1 MTPSRD
7 LPKPSDSRSRR
18 ARLSRP
24 AKLFVERMEDR
35 CLLAT
40 IVVNTALDSAISN
53 DGDIS
58 LREAIHLTNGTLS
71 VAQLDPISSSRITG
85 VPGGSVR
92 DEIVF
97 GISPIELTPIALN
110 SPLPAITHSVWIE
123 GYSQIGAVLNTTE
136 NLYVNLARP
145 AIVLDGTT
153 AGPGANGLTILTS
166 NCLISGLAI
175 VNFEGNGIEIA
186 GLHSQGNSLL
196 GNFIGTL
203 GSSVSDDRVFS
214 TGLGNTGAGVKISSS
229 NNRVGGNTRNLGNVI
244 FGNGVGVS
252 LIAPGGTGNLIQGN
266 FILDNMQQGVLVLSS
281 NNTIGESLDPAGLQ
295 LPGTEGG
302 NVISGN
308 GAEGVKISGGP
319 TIQGNRIMGNL
330 IGTDIGNSRVSPA
343 IPSGLTARSNHAEG
357 ILIDSSPRNTIGGL
371 EPGSKNVIA
380 ANEKD
385 GVRIAGSDATDNR
398 ILNNWIGFNIDAVND
413 LISLEL
419 GNNFSGIHL
428 ESSSTFVGS
437 GTSEGRNVV
446 SLNKRHGIE
455 ISGPGA
461 TLNQLA
467 GNFIGLNPEGLS
479 DFGNTFNGIHIEDS
493 ANNVVGGPNVGDRN
507 VISGNNNGVVI
518 TNTGV
523 FGPAQATGN
532 SVLGNFIGTTSDG
545 FFDLGNAV
553 DGVILDNAPR
563 NLVGGSAEGAG
574 NVLSGNNRG
583 LRIQGAGALGNRVEG
598 NWIGTDLSGTRYINN
613 EIDGV
618 LIIGG
623 ASTNWIGGLNPSA
636 GNTIAFNVGNGIRVE
651 SGTDNALL
659 SNRIYQNIQIG
670 INLVG
675 GVEDGFGVTQNS
687 PGGPHSGPNR
697 LQNYPE
703 IVAATPNG
711 SATFVQGTL
720 NAAPSATI
728 TLQFFSIPMKHAS
741 GHGQGSTWIGTT
753 TVTTDASGNA
763 TFALN
768 LPVLVPSGQFV
779 TATATDETGN
789 TSEFSN
795 AVPSVPVTIQ
805 FGAPSFSV
813 TEGAANATITLTREG
828 GIGGAVAVTFAT
840 DGGTA
845 TPGSDFT
852 GVTGQVFF
860 APNETIKTVTI
871 PIADDAL
878 LEGNETVLLTLSNP
892 TNGAVLGSP
901 AQAVLTIGDNELSS
915 VQFRSPTF
923 SVGEGAGNAIIT
935 VTRNS
940 GVGTLSVVYDTADG
954 SAVAGTNYQRRT
966 GVLTFAE
973 GQTAAT
979 FMIPI
984 LDDQQRT
991 GDKFLTLSLRT
1002 PDHGLLGTPSVAT
1015 LAILDR
1021 GVSSGPGGT
1030 PGGPSPL
1037 PLPNPNQNQPGPMVT
1052 DFRLVVGA
1060 GGINGL
1066 VLTFDRPI
1074 DPTRARNLATYGF
1087 VVSAAGPDGFF
1098 STPDDE
1104 TIALVSAQYNP
1115 ESRQVLLRPATSLR
1129 LNSFYQ
1135 LVVNGNP
1142 SVQAGITDTENN
1154 LLDGDGDGVNGGA
1167 YQTLFGA
1174 GSVFLYSD
1182 RNGDRVTL
1190 RLARGGLMEI
1200 QRGIDGET
1208 RELRLSQTIARRST
1222 LKGKVKRIA
1231 PGDGR
1236 TTIGSISGASGVK
1249 LRLGRSFQLGRLS
1262 MTSLSRFDV

>member
-7 LPKPSDSRSRR
+7 LPRPFDSRSRR
-18 ARLSRP
+18 GRLSRP

-58 LREAIHLTNGTLS
+58 LREAIHLTNGTLT
-71 VAQLDPISSSRITG
+71 VAQLDPISSSRING

-97 GISPIELTPIALN
+97 NIPSLGLATISLN

-123 GYSQIGAVLNTTE
+123 GYSQPVAIPNAPE
-136 NLYVNLARP
+136 NDHVDQALRLIR
-145 AIVLDGTT
+145 LDGTN
-153 AGPGANGLTILTS
+153 AGPDANGLTILTS
-166 NCLISGLAI
+166 NCVISGFEI
-175 VNFEGNGIEIA
+175 VNFRGNGIEIA
-186 GLHSQGNSLL
+186 GLNSQGNALF
-196 GNFIGTL
+196 GNSIGTL
-203 GSSVSDDRVFS
+203 SSSILDDRIFP
-214 TGLGNTGAGVKISSS
+214 TGYGNFGAGVKISSS
-229 NNRVGGNTRNLGNVI
+229 NNRVGGNTPPLRNVI
-244 FGNGVGVS
+244 FGNAVGVA

-266 FILDNMQQGVLVLSS
+266 FILDNQQQGVLVLSS
-281 NNTIGESLDPAGLQ
+281 NNTIGEALDPLGPKF
-295 LPGTEGG
+295 PGTEGG

-319 TIQGNRIMGNL
+319 TIQGNRILGNQ
-330 IGTDIGNSRVSPA
+330 IGTDIGNTRVTPSLL
-343 IPSGLTARSNHAEG
+343 SGLNARPNQAEG
-357 ILIDSSPRNTIGGL
+357 VLIDGSPRNTVGGL
-371 EPGSKNVIA
+371 EPGAKNVIA
-380 ANEKD
+380 ANQKD
-385 GVRIAGSDATDNR
+385 GIRVVGVDATNNR
-398 ILNNWIGFNIDAVND
+398 ILKNWIGFNIVDN

-419 GNNFSGIHL
+419 GNYLSGIHL

-461 TLNQLA
+461 ALNQLA

-618 LIIGG
+618 LITGG
-623 ASTNWIGGLNPSA
+623 AATNRIGGLNPSA

-651 SGTDNALL
+651 SRTDNALL

-687 PGGPHSGPNR
+687 PGGPHSGANR

-711 SATFVQGTL
+711 SATFVQGIL
-720 NAAPSATI
+720 NAAPSSTM
-728 TLQFFSIPMKHAS
+728 TLQFFSSPMKHAS

-840 DGGTA
+840 GGGNA
-845 TPGSDFT
+845 TPGSDYT

-954 SAVAGTNYQRRT
+954 SAVAGTNFQRRT

-979 FMIPI
+979 ITIPI

-1002 PDHGLLGTPSVAT
+1002 PDHGLLGSPSVAT

-1104 TIALVSAQYNP
+1104 IIALVSAQYNP

-1129 LNSFYQ
+1129 LNCFYQ
-1135 LVVNGNP
+1135 LIVNGNP
-1142 SVQAGITDTENN
+1142 SAQAGITDTENN

-1236 TTIGSISGASGVK
+1236 TAIGLISGASGVK

-1262 MTSLSRFDV
+1262 MTSLSRVDA